1 MQVLDIDIRGSDSVY
16 LHATDYTTNSLLS
29 VRDQFRH
36 LQHGVLKIIL
46 RDSQAEIAKLLKPG
60 DVCTFQKVIVKLV
73 NKENVGDLGGDQLL
87 VKRLNPS
94 LSNEKILMQG
104 LEEYVVAY
112 ARASQT
118 CLTIFTVVKRIC
130 MIPRNPSYHRLYGRT
145 HHPCSSP
152 HRSQG
157 SLNPSRK
164 LLLLIRR
171 SIPPSMNWSLLPNP
185 GLNSVF
191 EATLRRHSQINSN
204 SLFGLIARIAT
215 KSKCCSALCYLNTN
229 HDILSIP
236 KGQKAC
242 VRCDDTDYEFLVFR
256 YKFWVR
262 VEEEGEDNVALLVD
276 DNVSL
281 IPLHLH

>member
-112 ARASQT
+112 IRASQT
-118 CLTIFTVVKRIC
+118 CLTIF
-130 MIPRNPSYHRLYGRT
+130 Y
-145 HHPCSSP
+145 
-152 HRSQG
+152 
-157 SLNPSRK
+157 SRK
-164 LLLLIRR
+164 KNFYDTAKPLVSSTARKNAPALQLSASAPKKPK
-171 SIPPSMNWSLLPNP
+171 SISKISP
-185 GLNSVF
+185 
-191 EATLRRHSQINSN
+191 AD
-204 SLFGLIARIAT
+204 T
-215 KSKCCSALCYLNTN
+215 KIYT
-229 HDILSIP
+229 SIDELESTSEP
-236 KGQKAC
+236 
-242 VRCDDTDYEFLVFR
+242 
-256 YKFWVR
+256 R
-262 VEEEGEDNVALLVD
+262 VEFRIRGHITQAFPDKLEQFVRPHCTNCNKE
-276 DNVSL
+276 
-281 IPLHLH
+281 